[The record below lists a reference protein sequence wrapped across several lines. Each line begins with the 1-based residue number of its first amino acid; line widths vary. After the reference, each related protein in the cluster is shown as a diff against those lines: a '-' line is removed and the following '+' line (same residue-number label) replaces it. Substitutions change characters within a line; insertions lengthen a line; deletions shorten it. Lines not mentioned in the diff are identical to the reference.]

1 MAVFPTLWR
10 KSVLKFILAGALL
23 ASAPAAA
30 VTPAEAVRFARVKAA
45 GVFANVVTVDLNCQD
60 ICLEPVRAED
70 LGRYYATFGS
80 LVRAVKPLA
89 AINGTFF
96 DTRSAAIICNLI
108 KSGRLITP
116 GLGIGHS
123 LVIDYDNRAAVL
135 PTAGN
140 PNSATDW
147 SRFDFGVATGP
158 TLVRQGQIAINA
170 RSEGFSDPSL
180 FRAAP
185 RAALGITGDNK
196 LLMVTVN
203 KPVNLKSMARIMRSL
218 GAREALNLDGG
229 SSTGLYC
236 QGSYPT
242 RPRRLMTN
250 LLVVKVRGDEGPL
263 PHRVD
268 DLMWLLVPPADGES
282 APVWEPGEY
291 LGAPPPPRV
300 ELAP

>member
-1 MAVFPTLWR
+1 MAVFPRVWR
-10 KSVLKFILAGALL
+10 QRLLKFILAGSLL
-23 ASAPAAA
+23 AQPAAA
-30 VTPAEAVRFARVKAA
+30 LTPSEAVRFTRVKSA
-45 GVFANVVTVDLNCQD
+45 GVMANVVTIDLSCPD
-60 ICLEPVRAED
+60 ICLEAVRAED
-70 LGRYYATFGS
+70 MGRYYATFGS
-80 LVRAVKPLA
+80 LVKATNPLA

-158 TLVRQGQIAINA
+158 RLLHEGRLALNP
-170 RSEGFSDPSL
+170 RSEGFRDPSL
-180 FRAAP
+180 FRSAP
-185 RAALGITGDNK
+185 RAALGITADNK

-203 KPVNLKSMARIMRSL
+203 RPVSLASLARIMQGL
-218 GAREALNLDGG
+218 GCREALNLDGG

-250 LLVVKVRGDEGPL
+250 LLVVRVRGDEGPL

-268 DLMWLLVPPADGES
+268 DLMWLLDPPPAGEA
-282 APVWEPGEY
+282 APAWQPGEY
-291 LGAPPPPRV
+291 VGAPPSPTV